1 MWYMNNIEFTEAPD
15 DIEGF
20 VYVITDK
27 RNDKK
32 YVGKKKF
39 WSVTRKPPLKG
50 KTRKRV
56 VRKESDW
63 MKYYGSSELVNQL
76 LVEHGED
83 NFYREIIHLCKTKG
97 EMSYLEA
104 KEQFDRNVLLNDDYY
119 NEFIGCKIHSKHVT
133 GLK

>member
-1 MWYMNNIEFTEAPD
+1 MWYMNDIEFTDAPD

-63 MKYYGSSELVNQL
+63 TKYYGSSELVNQL

-104 KEQFDRNVLLNDDYY
+104 KEQFDRNVLLNDEYY

>member
-1 MWYMNNIEFTEAPD
+1 MWYMNDIEFTDAPD

-32 YVGKKKF
+32 YVGKKRF

-50 KTRKRV
+50 KKRKRV
-56 VRKESDW
+56 IRKESDW
-63 MKYYGSSELVNQL
+63 MKYYGSSDLVNQL

-83 NFYREIIHLCKTKG
+83 NFRREIIHLCKTKG

-119 NEFIGCKIHSKHVT
+119 NEFIGCKIHSKHVS

>member
-1 MWYMNNIEFTEAPD
+1 MNNIEFTDAPD

-50 KTRKRV
+50 KTRTLKTAIQDMSL
-56 VRKESDW
+56 ET
-63 MKYYGSSELVNQL
+63 GQTQL
-76 LVEHGED
+76 ETQS
-83 NFYREIIHLCKTKG
+83 NFQI
-97 EMSYLEA
+97 S
-104 KEQFDRNVLLNDDYY
+104 
-119 NEFIGCKIHSKHVT
+119 
-133 GLK
+133 